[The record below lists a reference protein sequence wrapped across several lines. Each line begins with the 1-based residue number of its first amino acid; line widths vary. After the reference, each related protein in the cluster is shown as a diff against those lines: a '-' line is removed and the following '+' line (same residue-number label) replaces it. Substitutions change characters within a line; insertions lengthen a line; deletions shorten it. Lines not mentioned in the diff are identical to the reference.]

1 MKRNVTRGFFLEVR
15 EAELHVTRY
24 SQTWRIAVKVTRVKK
39 SLGMGLSDS
48 REYLIARESILH
60 MN

>member
-24 SQTWRIAVKVTRVKK
+24 SRTWRIAVEVTGVKK
-39 SLGMGLSDS
+39 SLGKELSDS
-48 REYLIARESILH
+48 REYVIARESILH